1 MARKSAV
8 SAVMASQIP
17 VVPTCRKVGCIKQP
31 PYIRSKHTIATSSR
45 LISFRSCVAAAMS
58 GKKPGNQA
66 AVRSAFAAAART
78 CAGRG

>member
-17 VVPTCRKVGCIKQP
+17 VVPTCRIAACIKQP

-45 LISFRSCVAAAMS
+45 LISFRSCVAAKLA
-58 GKKPGNQA
+58 GKSPGTQS
-66 AVRSAFAAAART
+66 AVRSAFAAAARE
-78 CAGRG
+78 CAGK